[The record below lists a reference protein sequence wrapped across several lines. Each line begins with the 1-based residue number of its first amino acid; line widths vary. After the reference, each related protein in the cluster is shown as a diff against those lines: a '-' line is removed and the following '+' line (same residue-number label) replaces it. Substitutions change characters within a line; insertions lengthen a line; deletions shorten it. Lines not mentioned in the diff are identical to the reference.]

1 MTQTFGGGAGSG
13 GFTGGQLSCGSGGQS
28 GYGGGYGGPSIGGGG
43 GQHAAPNWIHDSL
56 MENVSKGMII
66 LDLYLKG
73 GAVTKQR
80 VTLLNGYG

>member
-1 MTQTFGGGAGSG
+1 MNKLFNNTFSGLSQLTQTFGGGAGSG

-43 GQHAAPNWIHDSL
+43 GQHAAPTWIHDSL

-66 LDLYLKG
+66 LDI
-73 GAVTKQR
+73 
-80 VTLLNGYG
+80 